1 VGDGRVKRRDFWSL
15 ALADSS
21 GKEAK
26 RDPDFLHEAP
36 KKFACAA
43 FSKESRMK
51 FANANK
57 LDRKSGGP
65 GRRLCLPKWYRT
77 MPPFEERVAP

>member
-36 KKFACAA
+36 K
-43 FSKESRMK
+43 
-51 FANANK
+51 
-57 LDRKSGGP
+57 
-65 GRRLCLPKWYRT
+65 
-77 MPPFEERVAP
+77 